1 MCIIPKF
8 ISCPLERWFPGQ
20 NVRSEIPSLFF
31 FPRDDFLPPISV
43 SWVYLA
49 CFAGHTIRVAHVFIY
64 SVKQESSKNITS
76 PFMATFQ
83 TAGLSAFS
91 ASDGEVTA
99 HWSGGWS
106 HHVPSSPQLG
116 CHRRGKPLWPLGA
129 PLHIQSQRSLQV
141 GMRERRCCF
150 QPTLIT
156 GAFQGCLLFFS
167 FFTTPLSPLPR
178 LLIQLCNLPNA

>member
-1 MCIIPKF
+1 M
-8 ISCPLERWFPGQ
+8 
-20 NVRSEIPSLFF
+20 
-31 FPRDDFLPPISV
+31 
-43 SWVYLA
+43 
-49 CFAGHTIRVAHVFIY
+49 FIY

-99 HWSGGWS
+99 HWSGDWSHHVPSSPQLGCHRRWS

-116 CHRRGKPLWPLGA
+116 CHRRGKPPLPLGA